1 MKKMKSIQ
9 IIQGDAL
16 KDWFETGNSVEV
28 IKAYRGIGEY
38 IIEDLAE
45 IDDDTYYYIAD
56 VSHKEIIIKE
66 VVIAD
71 RAYQIDMYHD

>member
-1 MKKMKSIQ
+1 MKSIQ

-16 KDWFETGNSVEV
+16 KDWFESGNNSVEV

-38 IIEDLAE
+38 KIEDLAE

-56 VSHKEIIIKE
+56 VSYKEIIIKE
-66 VVIAD
+66 VIIAD
-71 RAYQIDMYHD
+71 RAYKIDMYHD